1 MDQNISDFFKRAIQ
15 FNKLAH
21 AYLFYGPSNSGKK
34 DTAFW
39 LADYLKVS
47 PFDILYII
55 PEENKKDISIDQIRK
70 AKKHLSLSSQNYRF
84 VIINNAELMNI
95 ASSNA
100 LLKTLEE
107 PQENTILILIT
118 SKPDFLP
125 KTILSRLQDVK
136 FKDIPLSKISVVN
149 KEYTDILNK
158 SLNDIFK
165 FIEEISKGKETF
177 SLLDSWLFSFRNL
190 MIKDKKYLEIVKEIQ
205 KTREL
210 ISSSNVNKRLALEN
224 LVLCIK
230 N

>member
-1 MDQNISDFFKRAIQ
+1 M
-15 FNKLAH
+15 
-21 AYLFYGPSNSGKK
+21 
-34 DTAFW
+34 
-39 LADYLKVS
+39 
-47 PFDILYII
+47 II
-55 PEENKKDISIDQIRK
+55 D
-70 AKKHLSLSSQNYRF
+70 
-84 VIINNAELMNI
+84 NAELMNI

-136 FKDIPLSKISVVN
+136 FKDVPLSKVSVVN

-165 FIEEISKGKETF
+165 FIEEISKGKEIF

>member
-1 MDQNISDFFKRAIQ
+1 M
-15 FNKLAH
+15 
-21 AYLFYGPSNSGKK
+21 
-34 DTAFW
+34 
-39 LADYLKVS
+39 
-47 PFDILYII
+47 II
-55 PEENKKDISIDQIRK
+55 D
-70 AKKHLSLSSQNYRF
+70 
-84 VIINNAELMNI
+84 NAELMNI

-136 FKDIPLSKISVVN
+136 FKDVPLSKVSVVN

-165 FIEEISKGKETF
+165 FIEEISKGKEIF

-224 LVLCIK
+224 LDLCIK